1 MFLILTNSQ
10 IFPHFLYYYAV
21 GAPDALYFICQSV
34 RPSVRPRLSLTW
46 LPGRSSNVCSPLV
59 QSLYYRAMLCVADY
73 AVARCLSVP
82 VAQLRE
88 AVEAAA

>member
-21 GAPDALYFICQSV
+21 GAPDALYFICQ
-34 RPSVRPRLSLTW
+34 SVRPRLSLTW

-73 AVARCLSVP
+73 AVATCLSVP